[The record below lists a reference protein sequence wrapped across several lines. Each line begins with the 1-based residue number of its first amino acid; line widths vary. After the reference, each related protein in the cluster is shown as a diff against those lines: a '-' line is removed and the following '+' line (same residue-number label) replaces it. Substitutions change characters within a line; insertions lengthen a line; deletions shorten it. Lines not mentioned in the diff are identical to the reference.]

1 MFSKKCRLVL
11 LITSLNQLIMW
22 MVMLLIMMKL
32 TVLMKQQNAQVTDL
46 SQATKDQNS

>member
-1 MFSKKCRLVL
+1 
-11 LITSLNQLIMW
+11 MW

-46 SQATKDQNS
+46 SQATKDQNSWKESENLSRCIIAGDGNF